1 MINNNITMSAL
12 TTDHSN
18 GLALYRQHQLGSTA
32 ASSVVNKSGV
42 RALTDIALDALALSF
57 SRNPSIEGLPPDIV
71 AALSARLPADLDPRV
86 TMPHIHDELYWRR
99 ACEEGRGWFDVDISL
114 HGHLWKQVRTN
125 SYFYLTL

>member
-1 MINNNITMSAL
+1 MASAL
-12 TTDHSN
+12 TDHSD
-18 GLALYRQHQLGSTA
+18 GVTLYRQHQLGSTA
-32 ASSVVNKSGV
+32 SSVTTKTFGV
-42 RALTDIALDALALSF
+42 RALTDLALDALALSF

-114 HGHLWKQVRTN
+114 HGHLWKQVSESLN
-125 SYFYLTL
+125 